1 MVGKRNLPVISR
13 NFDLSPGVLRFSA
26 SRLRLKKGEK
36 KPKFTV
42 TKNAKLPRLQR
53 DGTKFA
59 LGHAKTVPLRKAL
72 TPGTVLIVLAG
83 RHKGKRVVFLKQ
95 LPQSGLLLVT
105 GPHKINGFPLRR
117 IGQSFVIATSL
128 KVNVSGVKIPDHI
141 NDEYFKRK
149 STSQKTGK
157 NIFASGKAEYTVSE
171 QRKKDIKTVDAPILA
186 AIKKHPEHKFLFGYL
201 GTRFSLGKNQY
212 PHKMQF

>member
-59 LGHAKTVPLRKAL
+59 LGHAKTVPLRKTL

-128 KVNVSGVKIPDHI
+128 
-141 NDEYFKRK
+141 KRK